1 MFEVLESIP
10 INHDP
15 INSIMLQYEHLLI
28 TSMPI
33 MKEEKKQGMFTNDGQ
48 DEMTYKTD
56 IIMEPYT

>member
-33 MKEEKKQGMFTNDGQ
+33 MKEEKKQGMFTN
-48 DEMTYKTD
+48 MMAKMKWHTKLTL
-56 IIMEPYT
+56 